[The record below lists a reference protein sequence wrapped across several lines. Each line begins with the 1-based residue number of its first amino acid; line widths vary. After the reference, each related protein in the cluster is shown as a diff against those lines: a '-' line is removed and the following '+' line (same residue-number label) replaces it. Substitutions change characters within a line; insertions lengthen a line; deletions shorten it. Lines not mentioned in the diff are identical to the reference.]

1 MKRLALIA
9 LVAAAFA
16 MNMQAV
22 NNASWDKNK
31 KKAVVENAQQI
42 QPVQQNNAAVP
53 QVNAQPMQQNKAA
66 KPATTNGKMNKN
78 NNRWNQHNTGAPTE
92 QNANATINNMQM
104 QTAPVQNGQV
114 NNMKMSTDNVA
125 TGVQNNNTP
134 KANKRTVPTTPV
146 QNTMNN
152 KKADTKKID
161 NK

>member
-31 KKAVVENAQQI
+31 KKAVVEKSQQI

-53 QVNAQPMQQNKAA
+53 QINAQPMQQNQPAQ
-66 KPATTNGKMNKN
+66 PATNNGKMNKN
-78 NNRWNQHNTGAPTE
+78 KNRWNQHNTGAPTE

-104 QTAPVQNGQV
+104 QTTPVQNGQV
-114 NNMKMSTDNVA
+114 NNMRMATDNVA

-134 KANKRTVPTTPV
+134 KANKRTVPTAPA

-152 KKADTKKID
+152 KKGDAKKID
-161 NK
+161 DK